1 MKRKYLLITLALCG
15 MLAFG
20 GCKIEDTPD
29 VRGTIVS
36 ESIDTENEAKE
47 SADTESTDTNATD
60 LENSEE
66 DTTKADTTTVES
78 TEPEESEIETEV
90 ESSDPDE
97 PETDE
102 TETDEPETETAEE
115 SADAKI
121 DNQKNADAKKDN
133 SKNED
138 SLVGEA
144 EGNIYENAYF
154 NVGCKL
160 PDSYEFL
167 TKEQIDKNN
176 QNTKALTKSKAVAD
190 ALDSGSTLVDM
201 QAANYQTNSNMI
213 FVLSKTQAITKGMS
227 EEEYF
232 AAVNPALLDQMSKLG
247 MTDLTT
253 ECVTVTFA
261 GSEHTANFIS
271 GSLNGT
277 TLYQYQLVLIEDAY
291 TANVSVSSVGSKDDA
306 EKLLG
311 TFYSLNK

>member
-1 MKRKYLLITLALCG
+1 MKRRYLLITLTLCG
-15 MLAFG
+15 MLALG

-29 VRGTIVS
+29 PQDTIVS
-36 ESIDTENEAKE
+36 ESTDTESEDKE

-60 LENSEE
+60 LE
-66 DTTKADTTTVES
+66 S
-78 TEPEESEIETEV
+78 TETESLEV
-90 ESSDPDE
+90 ESSESDPS
-97 PETDE
+97 ETDTTATDT
-102 TETDEPETETAEE
+102 TETDTPVVESIEPESTETDKSVSE
-115 SADAKI
+115 SADANI
-121 DNQKNADAKKDN
+121 DDHKNANVEKDN
-133 SKNED
+133 SPVEE
-138 SLVGEA
+138 SLAGKIT
-144 EGNIYENAYF
+144 GNKYKNAYF
-154 NVGCKL
+154 NVGCKI

-232 AAVNPALLDQMSKLG
+232 TAVSPALLDQMSNLG
-247 MTDLTT
+247 MTDLSA

-277 TLYQYQLVLIEDAY
+277 TLYQYQIVLIEDAY

-311 TFYSLNK
+311 AFYSLEK